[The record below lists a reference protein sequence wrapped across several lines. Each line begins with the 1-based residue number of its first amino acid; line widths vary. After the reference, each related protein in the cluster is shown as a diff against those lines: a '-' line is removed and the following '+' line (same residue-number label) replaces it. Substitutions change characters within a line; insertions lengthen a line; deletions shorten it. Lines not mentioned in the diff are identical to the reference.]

1 MTVRLSVNGSRIQ
14 IDVAGRVS
22 AERGGIVFR
31 RRVPHQAL
39 YAAALMRASLQAAGI
54 TVRDDA
60 RVAPTP
66 PQKSGRA
73 LPLLALHTSAPL
85 GILLRKINK
94 DSDNDYAERVLEAAG
109 AEVYGG
115 APTGD
120 KGVRLLRE
128 VIGELGLPPGS
139 YVPRNGSG
147 LGHANRITADAM
159 SALLRTLYL
168 DPRVGPEILQSL
180 SVGGVD
186 GTTRNRFKGTIAAER
201 VRAKTGT
208 LHGKSCLSGLV
219 GDGSDVLAFSILVE
233 GIRGRNLAEV
243 RGAQVG
249 CVNAMMRYVYEAAD
263 GAKPIEVARG
273 GAGSDFETGGA
284 SEGEEE
290 VASPAAARHRRA
302 GARRSDRLVPAQ
314 AARQRRAGA
323 APAPADPGALRAAF
337 RHPDRA
343 PAGAAPIGP
352 LHRPLTTCVSWWRS
366 RILALAGSGRRL
378 S

>member
-1 MTVRLSVNGSRIQ
+1 V
-14 IDVAGRVS
+14 
-22 AERGGIVFR
+22 
-31 RRVPHQAL
+31 
-39 YAAALMRASLQAAGI
+39 
-54 TVRDDA
+54 
-60 RVAPTP
+60 
-66 PQKSGRA
+66 
-73 LPLLALHTSAPL
+73 LPLLAVHESAPL

-128 VIGELGLPPGS
+128 VIGELGLSPGS
-139 YVPRNGSG
+139 YVPTNGSG

-159 SALLRTLYL
+159 STLLRTLYL

-180 SVGGVD
+180 SVGGID

-219 GDGSDVLAFSILVE
+219 GDGSDVLAFSILVD
-233 GIRGRNLAEV
+233 GIRGRRLRDV

-249 CVNAMMRYVYEAAD
+249 CVNAMMRYAFEASE
-263 GAKPIEVARG
+263 GARPIDVTRTASTTDLE
-273 GAGSDFETGGA
+273 SGGA

-290 VASPAAARHRRA
+290 ITTPQPIGVA
-302 GARRSDRLVPAQ
+302 AQ
-314 AARQRRAGA
+314 SHDDPIDAFLRKQRDNATPA
-323 APAPADPGALRAAF
+323 APA
-337 RHPDRA
+337 A
-343 PAGAAPIGP
+343 PATPPAPRLPTP
-352 LHRPLTTCVSWWRS
+352 LHGIW
-366 RILALAGSGRRL
+366 
-378 S
+378 